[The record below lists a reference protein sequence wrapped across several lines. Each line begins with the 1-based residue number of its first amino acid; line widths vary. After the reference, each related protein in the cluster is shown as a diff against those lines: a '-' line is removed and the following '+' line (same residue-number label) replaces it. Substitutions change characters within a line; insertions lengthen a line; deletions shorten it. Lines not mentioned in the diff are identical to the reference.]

1 VRRAP
6 EAEAAS
12 DATLQEL
19 RRAMQA
25 SRIILI

>member
-12 DATLQEL
+12 DGALKEL
-19 RRAMQA
+19 RRAFQG